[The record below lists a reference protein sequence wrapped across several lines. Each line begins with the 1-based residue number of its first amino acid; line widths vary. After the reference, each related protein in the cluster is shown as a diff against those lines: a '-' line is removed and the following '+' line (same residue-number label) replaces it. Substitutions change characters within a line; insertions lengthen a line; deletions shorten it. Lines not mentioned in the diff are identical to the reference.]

1 MGQEVV
7 DRLHRLMWKAPQ
19 RIAIEIAEIWICDDE
34 SALEMSQSVVL
45 VEFESVFAVSN
56 LHKGKVRSP
65 TVARNLVNIEEVSKA
80 FDIRPLLT
88 KVSLGISEGERIG
101 IVGRNGAG
109 KSTLMRIIT
118 GEEAPDAGRVTKSN
132 STAIGYLAQIDNAD
146 PTATV
151 GDVVL
156 GDREKHEWAGDSRIR
171 EIFTGLFGGFDDH
184 LFERTFGNLS
194 GGEKRRVG
202 LAKLLI
208 DDIQL
213 VLLDEPTNHLDVEGV
228 AWLAEHLKRRT
239 DLAVLVVTH
248 DRWFLDEITE
258 RTWEVVQGKVEEYEG
273 GYSAFVLAKAERS
286 RQSAATEAR
295 RNNLIRKEL
304 AWLRRGAPART
315 TKPKFRVDAA
325 NELISAEPA
334 PRDGSELLKFA
345 LNRLGK
351 TVLEAKDM
359 QVKAGDK
366 ELLSHLTW
374 NIGPGDRIGIVGING
389 AGKSTLMRVLA
400 SELQPAA
407 GKLTTGI
414 TVKIAFLTQ
423 HLDELDPTWRVLEA
437 VEKVA
442 QYVELGKGKTLSASQ
457 LCERLG
463 FDRDGQWTPVGD
475 LSGGER
481 RRLQLTRLLMDAPNV
496 LMLDEPT
503 NDFDIETLTELE
515 DLLDSYGG
523 TLLVVSHDRYFLER
537 VCDRFVGLLG
547 DLQLRDLPRGVDE
560 YLELRH
566 QQSTPTQNSGGKGK
580 SSSAAEERQLKKDLT
595 RVERQIEKGRAE
607 VARLTAE
614 QETFAMDPTKLVE
627 VSEQLAKVSAELVT
641 REEEWLSITMA
652 LEG

>member
-1 MGQEVV
+1 M
-7 DRLHRLMWKAPQ
+7 
-19 RIAIEIAEIWICDDE
+19 
-34 SALEMSQSVVL
+34 
-45 VEFESVFAVSN
+45 
-56 LHKGKVRSP
+56 
-65 TVARNLVNIEEVSKA
+65 ARNLVNIEEVSKA
-80 FDIRPLLT
+80 FDIRPLLV

-109 KSTLMRIIT
+109 KSTLMKIIT
-118 GEEAPDAGRVTKSN
+118 GQEPADEGRVTKSN
-132 STAIGYLAQIDNAD
+132 STNIGFLAQIDKAD
-146 PTATV
+146 PSATV
-151 GDVVL
+151 GEVVL
-156 GDREKHEWAGDSRIR
+156 GDREKHEWAGDARIR
-171 EIFTGLFGGFDDH
+171 EIFVGLFGGFDDH
-184 LFERTFGNLS
+184 LFERKFGNLS

-208 DDIQL
+208 DDLQL
-213 VLLDEPTNHLDVEGV
+213 ILLDEPTNHLDVEGV
-228 AWLAEHLKRRT
+228 AWLASHLKSRK

-248 DRWFLDEITE
+248 DRWFLDEVTD
-258 RTWEVVQGKVEEYEG
+258 RTWEVVHGSVEEYDG
-273 GYSAFVLAKAERS
+273 GYSSFVLAKAERS
-286 RQSAATEAR
+286 RQAAASEAR

-351 TVLEAKDM
+351 TVLETKDM
-359 QVKAGDK
+359 QVKAGEK

-400 SELQPAA
+400 SQLPPAA

-442 QYVELGKGKTLSASQ
+442 QFVELGKGKTLSASQ

-515 DLLDSYGG
+515 DLLDSFGG

-566 QQSTPTQNSGGKGK
+566 ASSLPVSTKSEGGK
-580 SSSAAEERQLKKDLT
+580 SSSAAEQRQLKKDLT
-595 RVERQIEKGRAE
+595 RVERQIEKGKAE
-607 VARLTAE
+607 VIRITTELEAGGSDSGKLLALTE
-614 QETFAMDPTKLVE
+614 ELQ
-627 VSEQLAKVSAELVT
+627 KVTSDLHK
-641 REEEWLSITMA
+641 REEEWLEITLA
-652 LEG
+652 LEGQ